1 MPFQVYQSTSGKFV
15 CQNKYFG
22 RKLTV
27 DGFKEALEL
36 FLNNGDE
43 LRLELLDPIVDHLQ
57 QLYKVVESQDSFR
70 FYSSSLL
77 IMYGGEAK
85 PGSNTDF
92 DIKTDNE
99 NTPGCST
106 CNSEQD
112 VASHGCQT
120 LYETEVDVRMIDF
133 AHSTHR
139 GFREDKA
146 VHKGPD
152 RGYLFGLQ
160 NLILMFQDIKKKHL
174 GDRENMN
181 T

>member
-1 MPFQVYQSTSGKFV
+1 MYQSSSGQFV

-43 LRLELLDPIVDHLQ
+43 LRSDLLDPILNHLH
-57 QLYKVVESQDSFR
+57 QLYKVVENQDSFR

-85 PGSNTDF
+85 EKPDMECDTKQD
-92 DIKTDNE
+92 DE
-99 NTPGCST
+99 NNPKV
-106 CNSEQD
+106 
-112 VASHGCQT
+112 VADKHKVESHGCQT
-120 LYETEVDVRMIDF
+120 VYETDVDVRMIDF

-139 GFREDKA
+139 GFQTDKA

-160 NLILMFQDIKKKHL
+160 NLILMFQDIKKKYL
-174 GDRENMN
+174 GNNLNEDVS
-181 T
+181 

>member
-1 MPFQVYQSTSGKFV
+1 MPFQVYQSTSGQFV

-43 LRLELLDPIVDHLQ
+43 LRMDLLDPILNHLQ
-57 QLYKVVESQDSFR
+57 QLYKVVENQDTFR

-85 PGSNTDF
+85 QGSITDF
-92 DIKTDNE
+92 KEKSDEE
-99 NTPGCST
+99 NNAEGS
-106 CNSEQD
+106 D
-112 VASHGCQT
+112 VKHKVESHGSQT
-120 LYETEVDVRMIDF
+120 AYETEVDVRMIDF

-139 GFREDKA
+139 GFQKDKA

-152 RGYLFGLQ
+152 KGYLFGLQ
-160 NLILMFQDIKKKHL
+160 NLILMFQDIQKKYL
-174 GDRENMN
+174 GDGLNAQVS
-181 T
+181 